1 MANTL
6 TFTPKY
12 KLALQKNYDAF
23 ISFARNKLT
32 LFDDMEVNGNKGW
45 DCDKWTWHTK
55 GGKKLTIVFG
65 ESLNTRNFIP
75 FKQPFRD
82 FAKAYVRYHQSL
94 NHRDSKGWVGFLV
107 FLHKALEEHSKLNNK
122 ASVDVMDINNSV
134 INRTESLI
142 KQSGISMSTKRGVA
156 ISFEAALKFL
166 KEKRFKLDIQ
176 EWSNPFPRQADSAI
190 KLDDDSREKEVD
202 KCPSDFQM
210 MQVAD
215 AFRRAKTPRQKF
227 YSSLCVMLMCQ
238 PSRNTELGGLTVNS
252 LQLGDKGRWYL
263 MWYPAKGG
271 EPVKKWI
278 PKLIE
283 NVVKQ
288 AFNRLIEI
296 SAPARVAVKFA
307 YENPSVFMIHD
318 DCITPDDYPQ
328 DNQLT
333 YDQFAHAV
341 GFKTGLISK
350 KARLGWANIGK
361 TQWLN
366 NLISKING
374 VSDWKKELLKS
385 QTISSENQVVAR
397 YSGDPL
403 EITIKTPSYRDLRQV
418 VDQLYQT
425 VNFPSHGDAK
435 LWDCITL
442 IRDNEFHK
450 EFSVRPFS
458 WKIVTHSQFSSATGS
473 KNNEDDEIGESIFEE
488 LGIYDEGGENLY
500 LRSNQYRHWIN
511 TKLKLAGEEDW
522 LIAKFSGR
530 ADEKQN
536 KAYDGRT
543 KEQKARLTKRIGHVG
558 KSADGITVAQVN
570 QLLDSHTSELPPPPL
585 LLHDLGL
592 PVSLKSLGVQRDG
605 VAQFS
610 GIGFCEHNYAESP
623 CLKGGDCSVCSE
635 HVCIKGL
642 PNTLEELKN
651 LKKLLD
657 EQLERSLLKAEERVF
672 GADRWVTAIGFRLS
686 KINTIISILENPEV
700 PDGTLIRVP
709 NELDPSP
716 VKRSLNV
723 DEQQII
729 PTLDLTALALSD
741 MKE

>member
-32 LFDDMEVNGNKGW
+32 LFDDMEASGNKGW

-55 GGKKLTIVFG
+55 RGRKLTIVFG
-65 ESLNTRNFIP
+65 ESLNTHNFIP

-94 NHRDSKGWVGFLV
+94 NHKDSKGWVGFLV
-107 FLHKALEEHSKLNNK
+107 FLYKALEEHSKLNNK
-122 ASVDVMDINNSV
+122 TSVDLMDINNSI

-142 KQSGISMSTKRGVA
+142 RQADISTSTKRGVA
-156 ISFEAALKFL
+156 ISFETALKFL
-166 KEKRFKLDIQ
+166 KEKRIKLDIQ
-176 EWSNPFPRQADSAI
+176 EWSNPFPRQSDSAI
-190 KLDDDSREKEVD
+190 KLDEDSRDKEED

-215 AFRRAKTPRQKF
+215 AFRRAETPRQK
-227 YSSLCVMLMCQ
+227 YYTSLCVLLMCQ
-238 PSRNTELGGLTVNS
+238 PSRIIELGGLTVNS
-252 LQLGDKGRWYL
+252 LQPGDKGRWYL

-271 EPVKKWI
+271 DPVKKWI

-283 NVVKQ
+283 DVVKQ
-288 AFNRLIEI
+288 AFSRLVEI
-296 SAPARVAVKFA
+296 SAPARAAVKFA
-307 YENPSVFMIHD
+307 YENPDVFMIHD
-318 DCITPDDYPQ
+318 QCITTYDAPQ
-328 DNQLT
+328 DKPLT
-333 YDQFAHAV
+333 YDQFAHAM
-341 GFKTGLISK
+341 GFKTGFISK
-350 KARLGWANIGK
+350 KARVGWSNIGETK
-361 TQWLN
+361 WLN
-366 NLISKING
+366 NLISNING

-385 QTISSENQVVAR
+385 QTISSDNQVVAR

-403 EITIKTPSYRDLRQV
+403 EIVIKTPSYRDLRQV
-418 VDQLYQT
+418 VDESYKK
-425 VNFPSHGDAK
+425 VGFPSYGDAK
-435 LWDCITL
+435 IWDCITL
-442 IRDNEFHK
+442 IRENEFHK
-450 EFSVRPFS
+450 EFAVRQFS
-458 WKIVTHSQFSSATGS
+458 WQFVTHSQFRNAMGCKTSEKDSAAG
-473 KNNEDDEIGESIFEE
+473 SIFEE
-488 LGIYDEGGENLY
+488 LDIYDEDGSALY
-500 LRSNQYRHWIN
+500 LMSHQFRHWLN
-511 TKLKLAGEEDW
+511 TKMKLAGVADW

-530 ADEKQN
+530 ADENQN
-536 KAYDGRT
+536 KVYDGRT

-570 QLLDSHTSELPPPPL
+570 QLLDRHTSELPPPPL

-592 PVSLKSLGVQRDG
+592 PVSLKSLGVHRDG

-657 EQLERSLLKAEERVF
+657 EQLERSLIKAEERVF
-672 GADRWVTAIGFRLS
+672 GADRWVTATGFRLS
-686 KINTIISILENPEV
+686 KINTIISILEDPEV